1 MSEAGTFERV
11 AALIGEALRP
21 LADALADPG
30 EMLVEFGV
38 AIDHAAL
45 AGVAGAAADTA
56 RAVADLGDFVTALN
70 VAIDTDDGIGITAN
84 GAAVAQRIAAVLTG
98 LANVQNGVDAALN
111 SSSITPEQRAR
122 AQALLDDLPG
132 LILTRMVVDRLRV
145 RLPKVTMFLAAS
157 GLLEGRDAPGDP
169 ADPMFPPHF
178 SWTIRWDRIGLFLG
192 NPLSV
197 LRDAY
202 GLGTPGFDGKVLF
215 ELLARLMD
223 TGDDRLSRSYIT
235 TGAGGV
241 GAVLI
246 GPALIVGARDG
257 GIAFPMRLGI
267 AGEATQQ
274 FPLGDRTALTVGV
287 DGNLTAGSEL
297 RISPAL
303 DVTIVSPEGA
313 PSAAFSATA
322 AFTVGKAGEPIML
335 LGDTRIGGL
344 SIETASLGVSLNA
357 RADLDGT
364 ATAEPSAQMEL
375 TGGRL
380 VIDLSG
386 ADGFIGKLVGAKFET
401 DFDLRLL
408 WTPSSGLQLEG
419 SETLELALPLHLRLG
434 PLEITTLHLS
444 VGLPADGSLP
454 IEVSADFKGAL
465 GPVKASVERVGIVAT
480 PRFPDGGGNLGPVD
494 LTVGFRPPKGVGLA
508 IDAGIVA
515 GGGYLS
521 FDPERG
527 EYAGALELEFAGF
540 IEVKAIGLITTRMP
554 DGRPGFSLLIVL
566 TAEFGGGGIQ
576 LGFGF
581 TLLGVGGILG
591 LNRRMDLAA
600 LAEGVVTGAVESVMF
615 PRDVIANAPRIV
627 SDLRRFFPPEEGRFL
642 VGPMAKIGWG
652 TPTLVSV
659 SLGVIVEIPPG
670 NIAILGVLKCALPSQ
685 DVALLVLQVNFI
697 GAFEVDK
704 SRLWFYA
711 QLFDSRVL
719 TITIDG
725 GMGLLIDL
733 GDNPDFVLSVGGF
746 HPSFKP
752 PPLPFPIPPRVSMDI
767 LNAPGRLIR
776 VSGYFAVTSNTAQ
789 FGAKAEIRLGFDDF
803 GLEGHLAFDA
813 LFRFSPFAFV
823 IEISAG
829 VSLKAFGVGLFGID
843 LHFKLEGPS
852 AWRAHGRGSISLLFF
867 EISADFDISWG
878 EERAT
883 TLPPVAVLELLE
895 REVRKPE
902 GWQTRLPA
910 GGANPLVTLRRL
922 PAGDELVLHP
932 LGTLFI
938 HQRAV
943 PLGVRIDRVGAQRP
957 SDGRRFTVTPVR
969 GSGLERVSDTD
980 DQFAMAQFQDMD
992 DAAKLSRP
1000 AYEKQDAGIE
1010 LTAEKGAIASPR
1022 VVRRS
1027 ARYELHIIDSRP
1039 PGPTT
1044 STRTAVRTATR
1055 TAANG
1060 QAAPRPPKLYSP
1072 PSAVFEQLL
1081 DGSSTARSPI
1091 SQREARLRQP
1101 FAADE
1106 TVRVT
1111 GDRFVVAYRRN
1122 NRQAFPPAA
1131 AGSTTSS
1138 FRSAATAADA
1148 MADWIRADATLAGEL
1163 HVLPQ
1168 AEAGGGAA
1176 AQPGTWTVANPPPAA
1191 VAGADAVRL
1200 TGGKVLIAG
1209 GADAAGKAVAGAA
1222 VYDPIAATWADAT
1235 PPLATA
1241 RHRHTTT
1248 KLADGRVVAA
1258 GGLGAGNA
1266 PLASIEV
1273 FEPVAAVWSTP
1284 QAKLNTA
1291 RAGHSATAAGERL
1304 LVAGGT
1310 GARGAALASA
1320 ELLDPGTL
1328 TWTEVAPMG
1337 CARTGH
1343 QAVPIDG
1350 KVLVIGGALPTGE
1363 GERAL
1368 AFCEIYDPETRAWT
1382 PTGSLLTPRK
1392 GHQATLLGDGRVLVT
1407 GGDAVPGVPY
1417 RPDSLASAELYDPDT
1432 GTWTRVPDMPGGGRS
1447 GHRSVWTPAGAVVT
1461 GGTGRPRPTTGYRAA
1476 VVFDPNSSTW
1486 TTTAPLGT
1494 GRWDF
1499 PAVDLADGRVLVT
1512 GGLSLA
1518 GGAAPGPD
1526 PAELAA
1532 TAEIYLP

>member
-1 MSEAGTFERV
+1 MSGTGTFERI
-11 AALIGEALRP
+11 AAMIGEALGP
-21 LADALADPG
+21 LGQALADPG
-30 EMLVEFGV
+30 ELLVEFGV
-38 AIDHAAL
+38 AIDHDAL
-45 AGVAGAAADTA
+45 AGVAGTAADTA

-70 VAIDTDDGIGITAN
+70 AAIKIDDSLAITFN
-84 GAAVAQRIAAVLTG
+84 GAAVAQRIDTVLTG
-98 LANVQNGVDAALN
+98 LASVHNGVTAALN
-111 SSSITPEQRAR
+111 AAPITPEQRAR
-122 AQALLDDLPG
+122 AQALLDDLPV
-132 LILTRMVVDRLRV
+132 LILTRMIVDRLRV
-145 RLPKVTMFLAAS
+145 RLPTVTMLLAVS
-157 GLLEGRDAPGDP
+157 GLLEGREHPGDP
-169 ADPMFPPHF
+169 ADPMFPQHF
-178 SWTIRWDRIGLFLG
+178 SWTIRWDRIGRFLG
-192 NPLSV
+192 DPLSV

-215 ELLARLMD
+215 ELLVRLLD
-223 TGDDRLSRSYIT
+223 SGDGRLDRPYIT
-235 TGAGGV
+235 TGSGGV

-246 GPALIVGARDG
+246 GPALTVGVLDG
-257 GIAFPMRLGI
+257 GLAFPMRLGL
-267 AGEATQQ
+267 AGKATEV
-274 FPLGDRTALTVGV
+274 FPLGDHTAFSVSV
-287 DGNLTAGSEL
+287 DGALTAGSEVRL
-297 RISPAL
+297 SPGL
-303 DVTIVSPEGA
+303 DMAIVSPQGA
-313 PSAAFSATA
+313 PSATVSVTA
-322 AFTVGKAGEPIML
+322 AFIAGKAGEPIIL
-335 LGDTRIGGL
+335 IGDTRLGGL
-344 SIETASLGVSLNA
+344 SVETVTLALSIDAKAG
-357 RADLDGT
+357 LDGT
-364 ATAEPSAQMEL
+364 ATAEPGAKMEL
-375 TGGRL
+375 AGGRL

-386 ADGFIGKLVGAKFET
+386 ADGFIGKLVGAKLET
-401 DFDLRLL
+401 NFDLRLL

-419 SETLELALPLHLRLG
+419 SQTLELALPLHLKLG
-434 PLEITTLHLS
+434 PLEITTLHLG
-444 VGLPADGSLP
+444 VGLPTDGSLP

-465 GPVKASVERVGIVAT
+465 GPVRASVERVGIVAT
-480 PRFPDGGGNLGPVD
+480 PRFPDGGGNLGPID
-494 LTVGFRPPKGVGLA
+494 LALGFKPPKGVGLV

-554 DGRPGFSLLIVL
+554 DGSSGFSLLIVL

-600 LAEGVVTGAVESVMF
+600 LVEGVATGAVESVMF

-659 SLGVIVEIPPG
+659 SLGLIVEVPPG

-725 GMGLLIDL
+725 GMGLLIDM
-733 GDNPDFVLSVGGF
+733 GDHPDFVLSVGGF

-813 LFRFSPFAFV
+813 LFQFSPFAFV

-843 LHFKLEGPS
+843 LQFKLEGPN

-910 GGANPLVTLRRL
+910 GGANPLVTLRQL

-957 SDGRRFTVTPVR
+957 NDGKRFTVTPVQ

-1000 AYEKQDAGIE
+1000 AYEQQDAGIE

-1027 ARYELHIIDSRP
+1027 ARYELHIIDSKP
-1039 PGPTT
+1039 PRPTT
-1044 STRTAVRTATR
+1044 AKATATAVRA
-1055 TAANG
+1055 AANG
-1060 QAAPRPPKLYSP
+1060 QAAAVPRAPKLYSP
-1072 PSAVFEQLL
+1072 PPAVFGRLL

-1091 SQREARLRQP
+1091 SRREARLRQP
-1101 FAADE
+1101 FAPDE
-1106 TVRVT
+1106 TVQVT
-1111 GDRFVVAYRRN
+1111 GGRFVVAYQRN
-1122 NRQAFPPAA
+1122 NRQAFPPAT

-1138 FRSAATAADA
+1138 FRSVATASDA
-1148 MADWIRADATLAGEL
+1148 MAGWIRADASLAGQL
-1163 HVLPQ
+1163 HVLP
-1168 AEAGGGAA
+1168 
-1176 AQPGTWTVANPPPAA
+1176 
-1191 VAGADAVRL
+1191 
-1200 TGGKVLIAG
+1200 
-1209 GADAAGKAVAGAA
+1209 
-1222 VYDPIAATWADAT
+1222 
-1235 PPLATA
+1235 
-1241 RHRHTTT
+1241 
-1248 KLADGRVVAA
+1248 
-1258 GGLGAGNA
+1258 
-1266 PLASIEV
+1266 
-1273 FEPVAAVWSTP
+1273 
-1284 QAKLNTA
+1284 
-1291 RAGHSATAAGERL
+1291 
-1304 LVAGGT
+1304 
-1310 GARGAALASA
+1310 
-1320 ELLDPGTL
+1320 
-1328 TWTEVAPMG
+1328 
-1337 CARTGH
+1337 
-1343 QAVPIDG
+1343 
-1350 KVLVIGGALPTGE
+1350 
-1363 GERAL
+1363 
-1368 AFCEIYDPETRAWT
+1368 
-1382 PTGSLLTPRK
+1382 
-1392 GHQATLLGDGRVLVT
+1392 
-1407 GGDAVPGVPY
+1407 
-1417 RPDSLASAELYDPDT
+1417 
-1432 GTWTRVPDMPGGGRS
+1432 
-1447 GHRSVWTPAGAVVT
+1447 
-1461 GGTGRPRPTTGYRAA
+1461 
-1476 VVFDPNSSTW
+1476 
-1486 TTTAPLGT
+1486 
-1494 GRWDF
+1494 
-1499 PAVDLADGRVLVT
+1499 
-1512 GGLSLA
+1512 
-1518 GGAAPGPD
+1518 
-1526 PAELAA
+1526 
-1532 TAEIYLP
+1532 